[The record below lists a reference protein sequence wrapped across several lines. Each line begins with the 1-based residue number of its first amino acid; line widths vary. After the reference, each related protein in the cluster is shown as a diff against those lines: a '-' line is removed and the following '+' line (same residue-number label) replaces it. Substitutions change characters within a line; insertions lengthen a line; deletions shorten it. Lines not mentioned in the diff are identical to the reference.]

1 MNLKATKDELKECLR
16 NALAKILTEEKTFDK
31 NNKK

>member
-1 MNLKATKDELKECLR
+1 MKLKVTKDELKECLR
-16 NALAKILTEEKTFDK
+16 NALVKILTEEKTFDK